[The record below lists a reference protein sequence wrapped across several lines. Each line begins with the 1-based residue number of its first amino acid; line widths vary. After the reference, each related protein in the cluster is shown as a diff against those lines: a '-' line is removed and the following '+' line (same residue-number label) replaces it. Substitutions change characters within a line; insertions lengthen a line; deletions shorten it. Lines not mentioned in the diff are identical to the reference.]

1 MDAIAFRI
9 NMLRNHYDGPGL
21 ISLLAIFMT
30 FFSAALL
37 YDTLVAHA
45 SAFWTPD
52 RMTRFKQWLSTT
64 SADDRTEAEKMVD
77 SYFLTAMCGFVIG
90 GMYVLVEWTRMPILG
105 MLALFMV
112 GWNSPRSWRMRV
124 YEAFNSCVDWSMTEL
139 DRELGNSDDETL
151 TGTDASDREK
161 MEIKDEEST
170 DADDTVDT
178 DDPRSSGL
186 NTPSETESSHSSGP
200 YTPTNNVHT
209 GGAAISEA
217 SVREAT
223 RTGFRPELAASYL
236 NAFILPPAVKDPRKK
251 FSSLQDVLDWSSP
264 NPPTTTPVQTREQI
278 PCEENMT
285 TYSGMLSDRW
295 ENRDQPRLTSY
306 VVKAAHQPLDIIV
319 LEIKK
324 GVDFRER
331 MLVRMYRTTPFIQ
344 LKNKL
349 RNKDEKDG
357 ELVVRTPKRDFPVFD
372 NETPSSVSHVHR
384 VFIIAVERVRML
396 MSCSSR
402 SKDWFAALVY
412 IGLATYAGYAEITGS
427 DWKGS
432 SGESLVERGR

>member
-1 MDAIAFRI
+1 
-9 NMLRNHYDGPGL
+9 
-21 ISLLAIFMT
+21 
-30 FFSAALL
+30 
-37 YDTLVAHA
+37 
-45 SAFWTPD
+45 
-52 RMTRFKQWLSTT
+52 
-64 SADDRTEAEKMVD
+64 
-77 SYFLTAMCGFVIG
+77 
-90 GMYVLVEWTRMPILG
+90 
-105 MLALFMV
+105 
-112 GWNSPRSWRMRV
+112 
-124 YEAFNSCVDWSMTEL
+124 
-139 DRELGNSDDETL
+139 
-151 TGTDASDREK
+151 
-161 MEIKDEEST
+161 
-170 DADDTVDT
+170 
-178 DDPRSSGL
+178 
-186 NTPSETESSHSSGP
+186 
-200 YTPTNNVHT
+200 
-209 GGAAISEA
+209 
-217 SVREAT
+217 VREAT